1 MMPTLSPTTP
11 ASVTF
16 FQCSLRPVLPSALQG
31 VLQMKNAG
39 RFPLMALFAS
49 ACASLSS
56 AQDTAPNDALALLR
70 QARSLRCTYTA
81 SSLTSFRP
89 DRRITVEH
97 DQMVVVYDNIDIKR
111 TARVIY
117 EKGVPGGGAGDL
129 TARWQANALWLIE
142 TAPAGNLILT
152 TIFPRYADGTRDF
165 IALDS
170 RHSAVIIV
178 SGSMSSGTCKAVT

>member
-1 MMPTLSPTTP
+1 
-11 ASVTF
+11 
-16 FQCSLRPVLPSALQG
+16 
-31 VLQMKNAG
+31 MKNAG
-39 RFPLMALFAS
+39 RFPLMALFAL
-49 ACASLSS
+49 ACAGLGS
-56 AQDTAPNDALALLR
+56 AQDAAPNDTLVLLR

-81 SSLTSFRP
+81 SSLTSFMP
-89 DRRITVEH
+89 DRRITTEH
-97 DQMVVVYDNIDIKR
+97 DQMIVVYDNIDIEHG

-178 SGSMSSGTCKAVT
+178 SGVMSSGTCKALT

>member
-1 MMPTLSPTTP
+1 MLTIRQIVVC
-11 ASVTF
+11 A
-16 FQCSLRPVLPSALQG
+16 VLPVAV
-31 VLQMKNAG
+31 VLT
-39 RFPLMALFAS
+39 AS
-49 ACASLSS
+49 GAEDPMSQLRH
-56 AQDTAPNDALALLR
+56 AQ
-70 QARSLRCTYTA
+70 SLRCTYTA
-81 SSLTSFRP
+81 SALTSFRP
-89 DRRITVEH
+89 DRKITTEH
-97 DQMVVVYDNIDIKR
+97 DQMIVVYDNIDIER
-111 TARVIY
+111 GTARVIY

-178 SGSMSSGTCKAVT
+178 SGVMSSGTCKAIT